1 MFSLFNPPFNR
12 DRTPIV
18 LPMFDYLI
26 KQTQHE
32 VTKVVDF
39 YQQNIYHARTT
50 DRLVKLLIELQSF
63 MDLSPENLVNTVRNN
78 TARLCNAYNIV
89 SPINNAKI
97 TNQGEMYNR
106 NNPELFIFVEYPFGV
121 KKCVDNYKAL
131 KPVRVVSHD
140 FTDFG
145 YGLANGAYQSQET
158 GIAIFTIDIA
168 LLALQYQQWFQKER
182 YIKERNYHLPTTHF
196 VVKYIWTGLL
206 STHMDNVI
214 FNRLLN
220 RLKKQPSAPSRTPHS
235 FYTVDYGD
243 RFDATLDQLI
253 ARYQNQPSDWLQRM
267 NSIPSLE
274 YGSYFKA
281 VSYPDTAP
289 TRQIKWAMV
298 LSKLKMVEFLLLTDG
313 YDQNTALNLT
323 DREAIA
329 RELRILRN
337 DRSLE
342 LFVPQTVLSRIERV
356 YDEVNKE

>member
-32 VTKVVDF
+32 VNKVVD
-39 YQQNIYHARTT
+39 YHQQNIVHAKTT

-78 TARLCNAYNIV
+78 TARLCNAYNFV

-106 NNPELFIFVEYPFGV
+106 NNPELFIFVEYPFSV
-121 KKCVDNYKAL
+121 KNCVENYKAL

-145 YGLANGAYQSQET
+145 YGLANGCYQSPES
-158 GIAIFTIDIA
+158 GLSIFTIDIA

-182 YIKERNYHLPTTHF
+182 YIKERDYHLPTTYF
-196 VVKYIWTGLL
+196 VVRYIWTGLL
-206 STHMDNVI
+206 STHVDNVI
-214 FNRLLN
+214 FNRVLN
-220 RLKKQPSAPSRTPHS
+220 RLKNQPNTMTKSPHS

-243 RFDATLDQLI
+243 RFDSTIDQLI
-253 ARYQNQPSDWLQRM
+253 SRFKTQPMDWLQRL

-274 YGSYFKA
+274 YGSFFNA

-298 LSKLKMVEFLLLTDG
+298 LSKLKIVEFLLLTDRF
-313 YDQNTALNLT
+313 DQNTALNLS
-323 DREAIA
+323 DRESIA

-337 DRSLE
+337 DRSFE
-342 LFVPQTVLSRIERV
+342 IFMPQTALARIERV
-356 YDEVNKE
+356 YNEVNKE